1 MNMEK
6 TQSASDSGSNLF
18 LTGTILLAN
27 VDYSGMADYA
37 IKAMIGGAIWM
48 GFKVAGEM
56 ISERFKK
63 KQ

>member
-1 MNMEK
+1 MEK
-6 TQSASDSGSNLF
+6 TQSTSDSGSNLF

-37 IKAMIGGAIWM
+37 IKALIGGAIWM
-48 GFKVAGEM
+48 AFKVAGEM
-56 ISERFKK
+56 ISERFKN